1 MKKKRWLI
9 LIVIFTILLLG
20 GGLSFFLYQNK
31 VVEEKRQDRLEKEKK
46 RIAQIKKQYARQ
58 VITEKCDIYSKKGKD
73 YQKIGRISEGEVLTL
88 IKPDQFLE
96 PYFQVQDF
104 NFYISSFCVSPSS
117 KEKSIDTRYQ
127 RYIPF
132 AEKMK
137 TKEKVRLYR
146 NHHQVYELFTS
157 LELQIVKKSAT
168 SYYGEYFGELFEIK
182 KEDVS
187 EIIKTGE
194 ESVFATELPVTAYHF
209 IYLPDDHNCTGV
221 ICHPISQIRSH
232 FEYLTENN
240 YFTITT
246 TEMEEFLDQNIRLP
260 EKSILITIDDG
271 DRVENVLPLLEEF
284 KVNATVFL
292 ISAWYSPDAYSSIY
306 LETASHTHELHEPG
320 KCAGGQGSALKCL
333 DKEKIVADL
342 KQSRAALHNTT
353 AFCYPLYE
361 YNNHALAAVK
371 EAGFH
376 LGFIGGQRK
385 AKITSSKLL
394 IPRITIHRDTTLD
407 EYIEYIG

>member
-1 MKKKRWLI
+1 MKEKRWLI
-9 LIVIFTILLLG
+9 LSVIFIVLLLG
-20 GGLSFFLYQNK
+20 GVLSFFFYQNK
-31 VVEEKRQDRLEKEKK
+31 AAEAQRRNKVEKEKK
-46 RIAQIKKQYARQ
+46 RIESIKKHYADR
-58 VITEKCDIYSKKGKD
+58 VVTSSCDIYSKKDGK
-73 YQKIGRISEGEVLTL
+73 YQKIGHVSKGEILTL
-88 IKPDQFLE
+88 VKPEQFLE
-96 PYFQVQDF
+96 SYFQVQDF
-104 NFYISSFCVSPSS
+104 DFYVPSSCVSPSS

-127 RYIPF
+127 NYVPF
-132 AEKMK
+132 DEKMK
-137 TKEKVRLYR
+137 TKERVRLYR
-146 NHHQVYELFTS
+146 NNHPIYELFIS
-157 LELQIVKKSAT
+157 LELPIIKKSDT

-187 EIIKTGE
+187 EVIPTGE
-194 ESVFATELPVTAYHF
+194 KGTFATEIPVTAYHF
-209 IYLPDDHNCTGV
+209 IYPPDDYACTGV
-221 ICHPISQIRSH
+221 ICHPVSQIRSH
-232 FEYLTENN
+232 FEYLTGNN

-246 TEMEEFLDQNIRLP
+246 TEMEGFLDQNIRLP

-292 ISAWYSPDAYSSIY
+292 ISAWYSADNYPSPY

-361 YNNHALAAVK
+361 YNDHAVAAVK

-385 AKITSSKLL
+385 ARITSSKLL

-407 EYIEYIG
+407 EYIGYIR

>member
-9 LIVIFTILLLG
+9 LSIIFIILLLG
-20 GGLSFFLYQNK
+20 GLFSFFFYQKK
-31 VVEEKRQDRLEKEKK
+31 VEEVKRKEQAKKEEKRITTIREH
-46 RIAQIKKQYARQ
+46 YATR
-58 VITEKCDIYSKKGKD
+58 VVTNGCDIYRKEKGK
-73 YQKIGRISEGEVLTL
+73 YQKIGHVSKEEILTL
-88 IKPDQFLE
+88 IKPDQFIE

-104 NFYISSFCVSPSS
+104 NFYVPSSCVKPSS
-117 KEKSIDTRYQ
+117 KEKSMDTRYQ
-127 RYIPF
+127 KYVPF

-137 TKEKVRLYR
+137 TKESVRLYR
-146 NHHQVYELFTS
+146 NNQLVYEIFYS
-157 LELQIVKKSAT
+157 LELPIIKKSDT

-187 EIIKTGE
+187 EVIKTKE
-194 ESVFATELPVTAYHF
+194 ESTFTTELPVTAYHF
-209 IYLPDDHNCTGV
+209 IYPPDDYGCTGV
-221 ICHPISQIRSH
+221 ICHPVSQIRSH
-232 FEYLTENN
+232 FEYLTKNN

-246 TEMEEFLDQNIRLP
+246 TEMEEFLDQQIRLP

-271 DRVENVLPLLEEF
+271 DRVENILPLLEEF

-292 ISAWYSPDAYSSIY
+292 ISAWYSAENYPSSY

-342 KQSRAALHNTT
+342 RQSRAALHNTT

-361 YNNHALAAVK
+361 YNDHALAAVK

-394 IPRITIHRDTTLD
+394 IPRITIHRDTTME
-407 EYIEYIG
+407 EYIRYIR